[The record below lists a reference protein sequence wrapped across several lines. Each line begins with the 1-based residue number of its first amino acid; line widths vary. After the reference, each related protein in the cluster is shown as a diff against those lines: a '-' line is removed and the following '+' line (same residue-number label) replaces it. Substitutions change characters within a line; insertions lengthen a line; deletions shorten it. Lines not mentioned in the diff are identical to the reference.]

1 MKVKGRDI
9 LIDSLREIGV
19 VGPREAGSADDLQIA
34 QKAARNLLDGWTTD
48 RLFIRGITIT
58 DYALISGKGQY
69 TIGPG
74 GDFNQ
79 VYPEDIERWSAYD
92 GVGAQAFEIP
102 RGRPATIQRWQ
113 AIRLKTLTV
122 NGPVRQLYFDR
133 AVDED
138 GRGNI
143 YIWPTPTTAQTIT
156 LYQWL
161 GQFTSIDPDVS
172 YDLPTGYSRAIQK
185 NLALECVPSY
195 GVGAVVTP
203 LLERQASSSLA
214 DIKRA
219 NFQVRESPIGDEY
232 LIGNQ
237 NLSGGDDFISG
248 GDA

>member
-9 LIDSLREIGV
+9 LIDALREIGV
-19 VGPREAGSADDLQIA
+19 VGPREAGTADDLQIA
-34 QKAARNLLDGWTTD
+34 KKAAGNLLEGWTTD

-58 DYALISGKGQY
+58 DYPLISGQGQY

-79 VYPEDIERWSAYD
+79 VYPEDIERWSAHQSP
-92 GVGAQAFEIP
+92 GGQPFEIP

-113 AIRLKTLTV
+113 AIRLKALTV

-133 AVDED
+133 SVDAN

-143 YIWPTPTTAQTIT
+143 YIWPIPTTAQTIT

-161 GQFTSIDPDVS
+161 GQFTTIDPDAS

-185 NLALECVPSY
+185 NVALECVPSY

-203 LLERQASSSLA
+203 LLERQAASALA

-219 NFQVRESPIGDEY
+219 NFQVREAPIGDEY
-232 LIGNQ
+232 LIGNK
-237 NLSGGDDFISG
+237 STGATDDFISG
-248 GDA
+248 YD

>member
-1 MKVKGRDI
+1 MKVTGRDI
-9 LIDSLREIGV
+9 LIDALREIGV
-19 VGPREAGSADDLQIA
+19 VGPREPGTADDLHIA
-34 QKAARNLLDGWTTD
+34 QKAATNLLDGWTTD

-58 DYALISGKGQY
+58 SYPLVAGQGRY

-79 VYPEDIERWSAYD
+79 VYPEDIERWSAHQVTGD
-92 GVGAQAFEIP
+92 QPFEIP

-113 AIRLKTLTV
+113 AIRIKTLTV

-133 AVDED
+133 SVNDD
-138 GRGNI
+138 GRGTI
-143 YIWPTPTTAQTIT
+143 YIWPVPAIAQNIT

-161 GQFTSIDPDVS
+161 GQFTNIDPDMK

-203 LLERQASSSLA
+203 LLERQASSALA

-219 NFQVRESPIGDEY
+219 NFQVREAPIGDEY
-232 LIGNQ
+232 LIGNK
-237 NLSGGDDFISG
+237 STGADEDFIRG
-248 GDA
+248 YEG